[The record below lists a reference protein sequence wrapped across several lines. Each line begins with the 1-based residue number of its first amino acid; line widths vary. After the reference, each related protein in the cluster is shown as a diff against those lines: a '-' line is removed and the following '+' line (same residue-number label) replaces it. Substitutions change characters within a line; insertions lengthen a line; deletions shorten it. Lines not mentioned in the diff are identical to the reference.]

1 MRSRSAIPRSTR
13 RTFLKIWARARDP
26 RYAVPASA
34 GWLQLGVAALL
45 SGATWLI
52 RNLEPVVISLHSIFS
67 ADGQRASIR
76 PRSAKR
82 TTAPRTPATPSPQP
96 CEPSQTPLRDER
108 LLITAGV
115 THELRT
121 PLTILK
127 GRLHGIEDG
136 VISPD
141 EDETA
146 RLLRQVE
153 HVLAIVNDLDT
164 LAQADL
170 GRLSLQRC
178 EIDLAQIVGA
188 VASDLRPLLARHEM
202 EIVER
207 YEDVRLFADP
217 TRITQIVTNLLT
229 NASKHSSTGGNILVD
244 VALHEGK
251 ARLRVVDEGPGF
263 SPADQDRLF
272 TPFWRSDATIKRAG
286 CPGTGMGLAL
296 TAKLVAAHGG
306 EIMAEN
312 RQDRSGA
319 CFSVT
324 LPIV

>member
-1 MRSRSAIPRSTR
+1 MPYALVILPIVVATFWSGLAYSRLGIAAFVLLATIHAARGRKRRSGISRSAISG
-13 RTFLKIWARARDP
+13 RADASRHLLPPISNASSEQTDP
-26 RYAVPASA
+26 SSD
-34 GWLQLGVAALL
+34 Q
-45 SGATWLI
+45 
-52 RNLEPVVISLHSIFS
+52 
-67 ADGQRASIR
+67 
-76 PRSAKR
+76 
-82 TTAPRTPATPSPQP
+82 
-96 CEPSQTPLRDER
+96 R

-136 VISPD
+136 VIRPD

-164 LAQADL
+164 LAQADM
-170 GRLSLQRC
+170 GRLALQRR
-178 EIDLAQIVGA
+178 EIDLAEVVGA
-188 VASDLRPLLARHEM
+188 VVADLRPLLARHEM
-202 EIVER
+202 TIVES
-207 YEDVRLFADP
+207 YEKVRIFADP

-229 NASKHSSTGGNILVD
+229 NASKHSSVGGHILVD
-244 VALHEGK
+244 VTWGAGDVQLS
-251 ARLRVVDEGPGF
+251 VMDEGPGF
-263 SPADQDRLF
+263 SAEDQDRLF

-306 EIMAEN
+306 KIIAEN
-312 RQDRSGA
+312 RRDRSGA
-319 CFSVT
+319 CFRVL
-324 LPIV
+324 LPM